1 MNGTP
6 PSDMLNSELIL
17 SSFITGIDEQKSESA
32 ELSVFPNPM
41 ENKCQF
47 IMNSDHPDCVV
58 VEIMSIQGIVIRE
71 LYHGNVKTGET
82 KFEWDGK
89 DENQIF
95 VSPGIYLIG
104 YKSRSE
110 VKYLKIIKI

>member
-6 PSDMLNSELIL
+6 PSDNLNSELVL
-17 SSFITGIDEQKSESA
+17 SSFITGLDEQKGEHA
-32 ELSVFPNPM
+32 KLSVFPNPM
-41 ENKCQF
+41 ENVCQF
-47 IMNSDHPDCVV
+47 VMNSDHTDFVV
-58 VEIMSIQGIVIRE
+58 VEIMTIQGILVRE

-82 KFEWDGK
+82 KFKWDGK
-89 DENQIF
+89 DENQIV

-104 YKSRSE
+104 YKCKSE